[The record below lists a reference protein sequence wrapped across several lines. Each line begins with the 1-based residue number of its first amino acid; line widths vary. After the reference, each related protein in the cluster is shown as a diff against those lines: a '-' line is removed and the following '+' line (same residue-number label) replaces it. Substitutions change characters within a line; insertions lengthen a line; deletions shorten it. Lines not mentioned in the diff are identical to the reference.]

1 MNERIL
7 VVDDTEAILD
17 AVTDALAA
25 EGFVVQGESDGLAAL
40 ASAQAE
46 PFDLVI
52 LDLMLP
58 GLSGTEIC
66 RRLRAESAVPIIML
80 TARDAEADR
89 VLGLEIGADDYITKP
104 FSEVELLS
112 RVRAILRRRELDR
125 QGESTVRRLGGLSL
139 DVVKH
144 EVVADGTRS
153 RSPRRNTTCL
163 RCLPRSRDGS
173 SRVARSCS
181 VSGRATMSVTSE
193 RVMRTSPACA
203 ERSSLI
209 PRTRNESSPSRASAT
224 SSSRPSSWPRTDHVA
239 RVSTFTEWPRHR

>member
-7 VVDDTEAILD
+7 VVEDTEAILD

-25 EGFVVQGESDGLAAL
+25 EGFEVEGVTDGAVAL
-40 ASAQAE
+40 ERAQSE

-58 GLSGTEIC
+58 TLSGTEIC

-125 QGESTVRRLGGLSL
+125 HRESTVRRLGGLTL
-139 DVVKH
+139 DLVEH
-144 EVVADGTRS
+144 EVMVDGEPVA
-153 RSPRRNTTCL
+153 L
-163 RCLPRSRDGS
+163 
-173 SRVARSCS
+173 
-181 VSGRATMSVTSE
+181 
-193 RVMRTSPACA
+193 
-203 ERSSLI
+203 
-209 PRTRNESSPSRASAT
+209 SPSEYKLLALLAEE
-224 SSSRPSSWPRTDHVA
+224 PG
-239 RVSTFTEWPRHR
+239 RVFTRREIMQHLWQST

>member
-1 MNERIL
+1 MNERLL

-17 AVTDALAA
+17 AVTDALVA
-25 EGFVVQGESDGLAAL
+25 EGFEVQGASDGKAAL
-40 ASAQAE
+40 EAAQAE

-66 RRLRAESAVPIIML
+66 RRLRAESPVPIIML

-125 QGESTVRRLGGLSL
+125 PGDTTVRRLGGLSV

-144 EVVADGTRS
+144 EVLADGEAIT
-153 RSPRRNTTCL
+153 L
-163 RCLPRSRDGS
+163 
-173 SRVARSCS
+173 
-181 VSGRATMSVTSE
+181 
-193 RVMRTSPACA
+193 
-203 ERSSLI
+203 
-209 PRTRNESSPSRASAT
+209 SPSEYKLLALLAEDPGRVFTRREIMQHLWQSTYVGDERACDA
-224 SSSRPSSWPRTDHVA
+224 H
-239 RVSTFTEWPRHR
+239 VSTLRKKIERDPSHPERIVTIPAFGYKLVAA

>member
-7 VVDDTEAILD
+7 VVDDTPAILEAI
-17 AVTDALAA
+17 TDALAA
-25 EGFVVQGESDGLAAL
+25 EGFDVQGESDGRAAL
-40 ASAQAE
+40 EAAEVE
-46 PFDLVI
+46 PFDLLI

-125 QGESTVRRLGGLSL
+125 LGDSTVRRLGGLRV
-139 DVVKH
+139 DIAKH
-144 EVVADGTRS
+144 EVFADGEPVALTPSEHKLLALLADEPGRVFTRREIMQHLWQS
-153 RSPRRNTTCL
+153 TYVG
-163 RCLPRSRDGS
+163 DE
-173 SRVARSCS
+173 
-181 VSGRATMSVTSE
+181 RACD
-193 RVMRTSPACA
+193 A
-203 ERSSLI
+203 
-209 PRTRNESSPSRASAT
+209 
-224 SSSRPSSWPRTDHVA
+224 H
-239 RVSTFTEWPRHR
+239 VSTLRKKIERDPTHPERIITVPGFGYKLMPA

>member
-25 EGFVVQGESDGLAAL
+25 EGFEVQGASDGRAGLEA
-40 ASAQAE
+40 AQAE

-66 RRLRAESAVPIIML
+66 RRLRAESPVPIIML

-89 VLGLEIGADDYITKP
+89 VLGLEIGADDYVTKP

-125 QGESTVRRLGGLSL
+125 PRDATVRRLGGLSL
-139 DVVKH
+139 DVVKPT
-144 EVVADGTRS
+144 ARRS
-153 RSPRRNTTCL
+153 RSVRRSTSCSHSS
-163 RCLPRSRDGS
+163 PRSRNES
-173 SRVARSCS
+173 LHAARSCS
-181 VSGRATMSVTSE
+181 IFGRAPTWATNEHAMRTCRRCAGRSSVT
-193 RVMRTSPACA
+193 RRI
-203 ERSSLI
+203 RSG
-209 PRTRNESSPSRASAT
+209 SSRFRASAT
-224 SSSRPSSWPRTDHVA
+224 S
-239 RVSTFTEWPRHR
+239 